1 MKNSIV
7 LESNDPKKL
16 TEFYELLKEL
26 RPHLTFDAFRQTFN
40 EAEKTSGYK
49 MVGIEDESGLV
60 ALMGYRILHDF
71 VHGKH
76 VYIDDLVSRAASRSK
91 GHGTILLKHAEEIA
105 KENDCT
111 NLRLC
116 TGIEN
121 EAGKKLYQKNNWNLR
136 AVVYKKKI

>member
-1 MKNSIV
+1 MMTISLDCLNQDECKRFF
-7 LESNDPKKL
+7 D
-16 TEFYELLKEL
+16 LLKEL
-26 RPHLTFDAFRQTFN
+26 RPHLTFDSFRETLF
-40 EAEKTSGYK
+40 EAQKTSNYQ
-49 MVGIEDESGLV
+49 MTGIEDESGLV

-76 VYIDDLVSRAASRSK
+76 LYIDDLVSKESCRSK
-91 GHGTILLKHAEEIA
+91 GYGTILLSHAEEIA
-105 KENDCT
+105 RLNGCS

-121 EAGKKLYQKNNWNLR
+121 EAGKKFYQKNNWNLR